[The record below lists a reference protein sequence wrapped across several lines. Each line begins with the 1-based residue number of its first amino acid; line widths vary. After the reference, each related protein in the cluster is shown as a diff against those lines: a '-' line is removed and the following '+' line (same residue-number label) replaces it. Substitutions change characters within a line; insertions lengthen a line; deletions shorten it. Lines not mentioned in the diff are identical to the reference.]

1 MRALAGAA
9 LVGLARGRMGADP
22 GAQGPVRVAVGQ
34 LATSKAGYDT
44 YRVSVEFQAEHVLD
58 VYALYG
64 QAGDELI
71 VPPAYQSPTPF
82 GTNVGPVNPAF
93 FAVNADCEF
102 DSYLTVGVD
111 RPALVPGSLS
121 SVGLDFGSWSETQG
135 MVSENGAVFYMD
147 PDHGATV
154 EPVVFM
160 QLTVPAGSRF
170 QGQLSAQGRTVGG
183 GTDWTL
189 LGQRF
194 DERGAVDGLRIPP
207 DPGKEPPPPPPAPAP
222 ASSNSGAGGAGG
234 PGEVTVVVNQLAASK
249 AGSSTYQV
257 GVEFDERRVKD
268 VYALFGQ
275 PGDPLIIPPA
285 YQAPVPCGSNV
296 GPVDPSLLATHPD
309 CLFDSFLTIGMD
321 GPALIAADL
330 SSVGLDFGSWTATQG
345 ISSEEGAVFYKDQ
358 ERGATVEPVVFMQ
371 LTVPAGSSFR
381 GKLSA
386 QGRMQLSAQV
396 LGSGTDW
403 TLVGEEFSLSA
414 GAAPPPAPVAVCP
427 GDPDLVISD
436 GTCRLCVS

>member
-34 LATSKAGYDT
+34 LATSKTGYDT
-44 YRVSVEFQAEHVLD
+44 YQVSVEFQAEHVLD
-58 VYALYG
+58 VYAMYG

-93 FAVNADCEF
+93 FAVNADCQY
-102 DSYLTVGVD
+102 DSFLTVGVD
-111 RPALVPGSLS
+111 GPALVPGSLS

-147 PDHGATV
+147 PDHGATI
-154 EPVVFM
+154 EPV
-160 QLTVPAGSRF
+160 
-170 QGQLSAQGRTVGG
+170 
-183 GTDWTL
+183 
-189 LGQRF
+189 
-194 DERGAVDGLRIPP
+194 I
-207 DPGKEPPPPPPAPAP
+207 
-222 ASSNSGAGGAGG
+222 
-234 PGEVTVVVNQLAASK
+234 
-249 AGSSTYQV
+249 
-257 GVEFDERRVKD
+257 
-268 VYALFGQ
+268 
-275 PGDPLIIPPA
+275 
-285 YQAPVPCGSNV
+285 
-296 GPVDPSLLATHPD
+296 
-309 CLFDSFLTIGMD
+309 
-321 GPALIAADL
+321 
-330 SSVGLDFGSWTATQG
+330 
-345 ISSEEGAVFYKDQ
+345 
-358 ERGATVEPVVFMQ
+358 FMQ

-414 GAAPPPAPVAVCP
+414 GAAPPPAPVAACP

-436 GTCRLCVS
+436 GTCRLCVSW